1 MPTWP
6 ETLALAAVAAAFC
19 TASGLPLARLL
30 APAGFP
36 ALGLAPVLGW
46 AIFSVVALPV
56 LTVTGFG
63 RLQTCLLCLVWLG
76 AVWRFVPRARAVV
89 RLPVWAAAAAALVA
103 ILPVLALMPKHAAGG
118 LVLAAPM
125 FDHVKVA
132 IIDGIVRSGLPVRN
146 PFISLP
152 GTDRLAYYYLWHFSA
167 AVLARAFRVRGWA
180 ADAAMAGAT
189 SWASLML
196 IMGLARMT
204 ARRDLACAVVA
215 CLALAG
221 TLRPVLNALLGW
233 RLAAGVIVRDADLEG
248 WLFQAAWVPQHLASA
263 SCVVLAVLLLMRLAE
278 GGGWLVSGALG
289 LVVAAG
295 FESSAWVG
303 GVTFALVAPMVSVLL
318 LLGMARDRRVGFAL
332 CAGAAALITV
342 AFILPFLRLQV
353 AAVAARHG
361 GTPVALM
368 PYGVLGWVVPAAW
381 RAVLD
386 VPAFWLL
393 ALPAGLPALL
403 PGAAC
408 LLTMMRRRRQ
418 AGAGVWAVAAV
429 ASLGVASLLRSVIDN
444 NDLGWRAELP
454 AVLVLMGVTGGVAAR
469 LVVGRRWMAVVVAAA
484 CFLLSLPDGAGVV
497 RAFAAGDASD
507 EAGALAASPA
517 MWAAVRHATGKEER
531 VLDNPAFLAGVTPWE
546 DNISWALFSD
556 RPSCFSGWQSVV
568 AYGALPRAGLD
579 GLDAMVKRVFAGKPR
594 AGDLAALVGQ
604 FGCRVFVVSPRDG
617 AWSADP
623 FAEQMGFALVEGKP
637 LWRIY
642 RWSSNQ

>member
-1 MPTWP
+1 MM
-6 ETLALAAVAAAFC
+6 
-19 TASGLPLARLL
+19 
-30 APAGFP
+30 
-36 ALGLAPVLGW
+36 
-46 AIFSVVALPV
+46 ALPM
-56 LTVTGFG
+56 LTATGFG
-63 RLQTCLLCLVWLG
+63 RPQTCLLCLTWLAATWG
-76 AVWRFVPRARAVV
+76 LVPRAHAVV
-89 RLPVWAAAAAALVA
+89 RLPAWAAIAAALMA
-103 ILPVLALMPKHAAGG
+103 ILPMLALMPKPAASG

-167 AVLARAFRVRGWA
+167 AVLARAFRVGGWT

-189 SWASLML
+189 AWASLML
-196 IMGLARMT
+196 VMGLART
-204 ARRDLACAVVA
+204 VGRRDLACAVVV

-221 TLRPVLNALLGW
+221 TLRPVLNAMLGW
-233 RLAAGVIVRDADLEG
+233 RLAAGIIVRDSDLGG
-248 WLFQAAWVPQHLASA
+248 WLLQAAWVPQHLASA
-263 SCVVLAVLLLMRLAE
+263 GCVVLAVLLLKRLAE
-278 GGGWLVSGALG
+278 GGGWLVAGMLG

-303 GVTFALVAPMVSVLL
+303 GVTFALVAPAVCVVLL
-318 LLGMARDRRVGFAL
+318 PGMARERLVGFAL
-332 CAGAAALITV
+332 RAGAAAVVTA
-342 AFILPFLRLQV
+342 AFILPFLKVQV

-361 GTPVALM
+361 GSPVALI
-368 PYGVLGWVVPAAW
+368 PYSVLGGAVPPGW
-381 RAVLD
+381 RGVLD

-403 PGAAC
+403 PGSVHLLAA
-408 LLTMMRRRRQ
+408 MRRGGR
-418 AGAGVWAVAAV
+418 AGAGIWAATAV
-429 ASLGVASLLRSVIDN
+429 ASLVVAALLRSVIDN

-454 AVLVLMGVTGGVAAR
+454 AVLVLMGVTGGVTAR
-469 LVVGRRWMAVVVAAA
+469 LVAGRRWRAVTAVAA
-484 CFLLSLPDGAGVV
+484 CFLLSLPDGAGMV
-497 RAFAAGDASD
+497 RAFASGYHSD

-517 MWAAVRHATGKEER
+517 LWAAVRHATGKQER

-594 AGDLAALVGQ
+594 ASDLAVLVGQ
-604 FGCRVFVVSPRDG
+604 FGCRIFVVSPGDG
-617 AWSADP
+617 AWLADP
-623 FAEQMGFALVEGKP
+623 FAGQAGFASVEDKP
-637 LWRIY
+637 QWRIY
-642 RWSSNQ
+642 RWVNNQ